1 MADAAPSQ
9 SPAEAPGAREPHDYY
24 GVPLWMMKE
33 YLTQLGAA
41 ETTDGRFAGSGWQ
54 AALEPAPWKQI
65 GSLRVGG
72 TRARFTGDADTL
84 AALFERLHWKTMRG
98 GG

>member
-1 MADAAPSQ
+1 MAAAGAGDVPQ
-9 SPAEAPGAREPHDYY
+9 EAREPHDYY
-24 GVPLWMMKE
+24 GVPLWLMKE
-33 YLTQLGAA
+33 YLAQLGAA
-41 ETTDGRFAGSGWQ
+41 EGPDGRFEAPGWQ
-54 AALEPAPWKQI
+54 ALLEPAPWKTI

-72 TRARFTGDADTL
+72 TRATFSGDAAVL